1 VEDSR
6 ALLADQHVAQA
17 VTDATMIFQRR
28 CTFSDYVFAD
38 GICRQKL
45 DKILKIQLVTFH
57 ALLFYRTIG
66 LNLKYVINI
75 ENAKLNLYLK
85 IFLKNIFV

>member
-1 VEDSR
+1 LTNVALPVIFGHIVQWRIEACEVEDSR

-28 CTFSDYVFAD
+28 RTFSDYVFAD

-57 ALLFYRTIG
+57 A
-66 LNLKYVINI
+66 
-75 ENAKLNLYLK
+75 
-85 IFLKNIFV
+85 